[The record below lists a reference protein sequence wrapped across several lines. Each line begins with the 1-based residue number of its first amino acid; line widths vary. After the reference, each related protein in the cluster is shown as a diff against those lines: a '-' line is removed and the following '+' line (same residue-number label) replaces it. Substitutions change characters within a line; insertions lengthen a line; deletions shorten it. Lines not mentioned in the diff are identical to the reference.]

1 LSTADAS
8 PALPSSAAPGCLI
21 EARGLTKSFGGRE
34 VLRGVDLAVGP
45 GEIVALMGPSGSG
58 KSTLLRCLNGL
69 ERPDGG
75 TLRVA
80 DHVFA
85 PPHGPRVAWVWLRQK
100 VGFVFQQWHLFAHRT
115 ALENVTEAPVHVQG
129 LPAQEAREEALRLLG
144 RMGVAHRAHAYPHEL
159 SGGEQ
164 QRVALAR
171 ALAMKPLALLLDEP
185 TSALDPARRADLAAL
200 LKHLADEGLAF
211 VVVTHDAAWAA
222 SLDARPVH
230 LVEGLLEPGPEVTA
244 PA

>member
-1 LSTADAS
+1 VAS
-8 PALPSSAAPGCLI
+8 GVAPGSLI
-21 EARGLTKSFGGRE
+21 EARGLTKAFAGRA
-34 VLRGVDLAVGP
+34 VLRGVDLSVGP
-45 GEIVALMGPSGSG
+45 GEIVALMGPSGAG

-129 LPAQEAREEALRLLG
+129 RPSTEAREEALALLA
-144 RMGVAHRAHAYPHEL
+144 RMGVAHRAHAFPQEL

-185 TSALDPARRADLAAL
+185 TSALDPARRADLATL
-200 LKHLADEGLAF
+200 LKELSREGLAF
-211 VVVTHDAAWAA
+211 VVVTHDATWAA
-222 SLDARPVH
+222 SLAARPVH
-230 LVEGLLEPGPEVTA
+230 LLDGHLLPGPEVTV